1 MTTNNAINLSQA
13 GVVSYDGAGVFTG
26 SLITQFS
33 PLVGGASNAIS
44 SLGPL
49 TDGQLV
55 IGSTGV
61 SPAAST
67 LTAGTGITITNG
79 AGTITISS
87 SAVGFVW
94 NSVAGTTQAITEGNG
109 YVNTNAALT
118 TFTLPATGAFG
129 TIFAIVGQG
138 AGGWTIA
145 QNAGQSLILG
155 SLQSTAGVTGSVSS
169 TNANDGIEFLC
180 TVADTTWTMRSSVG
194 NLTVV

>member
-1 MTTNNAINLSQA
+1 MTTNNAINLSAA
-13 GVVSYDGAGVFTG
+13 GVVSYNGAGVFTG
-26 SLITQFS
+26 STLTQFAV
-33 PLVGGASNAIS
+33 LLGGATNAIA

-67 LTAGTGITITNG
+67 LTAGTGITISNG

-87 SAVGFVW
+87 SAAGFAW
-94 NSVAGTTQAITEGNG
+94 NSVAGTTQAIAEGNG
-109 YVNTNAALT
+109 YVNANAALT
-118 TFTLPATGAFG
+118 TFTLPATAVFG
-129 TIFAIVGQG
+129 SIFAIVGQG
-138 AGGWTIA
+138 AGLWTIA
-145 QNAGQSLILG
+145 QNAGQTLILG
-155 SLQSTAGVTGSVSS
+155 SLASTTGVGGSVAA
-169 TNANDGIEFLC
+169 TNANDSIEFLC